1 MWHYVK
7 RSLHSCLRSIMNTA
21 YTIVFIA
28 IAISAAA
35 ACNWRMLYCVG
46 VPTGTNALACDVGAK
61 FPATLSV
68 PDGQCMQ
75 LNGTVRGIT
84 FRSTRGELQH
94 NGFGYAKFYVDA
106 VCHTSVHADRF
117 EDNSCVI
124 HPGVIVQS
132 RGVRLTYGV
141 AGYCCGCGNATSC
154 MANWRI
160 DGAKKCLVGC

>member
-1 MWHYVK
+1 
-7 RSLHSCLRSIMNTA
+7 MNTA
-21 YTIVFIA
+21 FTLCVIA
-28 IAISAAA
+28 LAVLAASTSVA

-84 FRSTRGELQH
+84 FHSIRAELQH
-94 NGFGYAKFYVDA
+94 RGFAYAKYYVDSI
-106 VCHTSVHADRF
+106 CHTNSHVDRF
-117 EDNSCVI
+117 EDNSCVV

-132 RGVRLTYGV
+132 GSMRLAYQI

-154 MANWRI
+154 MAKWRI
-160 DGAKKCLVGC
+160 DGNKKCFVGC